1 MTRKYNHIMK
11 LNAGEIVEH
20 AVRRQNVN
28 ISELSRRMKVNR
40 RTLYNWFQQKS
51 LNADVICG
59 IGQVINYDFSKDF
72 NEELETSK
80 LKSKERVLNPKI
92 NKEYVAQES
101 VYYWM
106 EKYITLLEDYK
117 KLLQNSSSYE
127 SRYESLNRKQNE

>member
-1 MTRKYNHIMK
+1 MK

-117 KLLQNSSSYE
+117 KLLQNSSSYD
-127 SRYESLNRKQNE
+127 SRYESMNRKQNE

>member
-1 MTRKYNHIMK
+1 MK

-51 LNADVICG
+51 LNADVIYG
-59 IGQVINYDFSKDF
+59 IGEVINYDFSKDF
-72 NEELETSK
+72 NQELETSK
-80 LKSKERVLNPKI
+80 LKSKERGLNSKT
-92 NKEYVAQES
+92 NKEYGSQES

-106 EKYITLLEDYK
+106 EKYISLLEDYK
-117 KLLQNSSSYE
+117 KLLQNSSYE
-127 SRYESLNRKQNE
+127 SNYENINRKQND

>member
-1 MTRKYNHIMK
+1 LNFNDHIMK

-51 LNADVICG
+51 LNADVIYG
-59 IGQVINYDFSKDF
+59 IGEVINYDFSKDF
-72 NEELETSK
+72 NQELETSK
-80 LKSKERVLNPKI
+80 LKSKERGLNSKT
-92 NKEYVAQES
+92 NKEYGSQES

-106 EKYITLLEDYK
+106 EKYISLLEDYK
-117 KLLQNSSSYE
+117 KLLQNSSYE
-127 SRYESLNRKQNE
+127 SNYENINRKQND

>member
-1 MTRKYNHIMK
+1 MTK

-72 NEELETSK
+72 NDELNSSSVKGSARMLNVKNDRDGKNSET
-80 LKSKERVLNPKI
+80 
-92 NKEYVAQES
+92 

-106 EKYITLLEDYK
+106 EKYIALLEDYK
-117 KLLQNSSSYE
+117 KLLQESNYDSSFE
-127 SRYESLNRKQNE
+127 SRHKQQEN

>member
-1 MTRKYNHIMK
+1 MTK

-72 NEELETSK
+72 NDELNSSAIKGSARMLNIKSDRDGKNSET
-80 LKSKERVLNPKI
+80 
-92 NKEYVAQES
+92 

-106 EKYITLLEDYK
+106 EKYIALLEDYK
-117 KLLQNSSSYE
+117 KLLQDSNYESSYDQ
-127 SRYESLNRKQNE
+127 RHKQQEN

>member
-1 MTRKYNHIMK
+1 MK

-59 IGQVINYDFSKDF
+59 IGEVINYDFSKDF
-72 NEELETSK
+72 NEELESNK
-80 LKSKERVLNPKI
+80 LKSKERILNPKI
-92 NKEYVAQES
+92 NKDYNAQES

-106 EKYITLLEDYK
+106 EKYISLLEDYK
-117 KLLQNSSSYE
+117 KLLQNSSSYDNNFD
-127 SRYESLNRKQNE
+127 SVRRKQNEC

>member
-1 MTRKYNHIMK
+1 MK

-72 NEELETSK
+72 NEELEASK

-117 KLLQNSSSYE
+117 KLLQNSSYE
-127 SRYESLNRKQNE
+127 SRYESVNRKQNE

>member
-1 MTRKYNHIMK
+1 MTK

-72 NEELETSK
+72 NDELNSSAIKGSARMLSVKSDRDGKNSET
-80 LKSKERVLNPKI
+80 
-92 NKEYVAQES
+92 

-106 EKYITLLEDYK
+106 EKYIALLEDYK
-117 KLLQNSSSYE
+117 KLLQDSNYESSYDQ
-127 SRYESLNRKQNE
+127 RHKQQEN

>member
-1 MTRKYNHIMK
+1 MTK

-72 NEELETSK
+72 NDELNSASLKGSARMLSVKSDRDGKNSET
-80 LKSKERVLNPKI
+80 
-92 NKEYVAQES
+92 

-106 EKYITLLEDYK
+106 EKYIALLEDYK
-117 KLLQNSSSYE
+117 KLLQESSYD
-127 SRYESLNRKQNE
+127 SSYDNRQKQQEN

>member
-1 MTRKYNHIMK
+1 MK

-59 IGQVINYDFSKDF
+59 IGEVINYDFSKDF
-72 NEELETSK
+72 NEELEINKNK
-80 LKSKERVLNPKI
+80 LKTKERLLSPKFI
-92 NKEYVAQES
+92 KEYGGQES

-106 EKYITLLEDYK
+106 EKYISLLEDYK
-117 KLLQNSSSYE
+117 KLLQSTSFQT
-127 SRYESLNRKQNE
+127 RYEPLNRKQND

>member
-1 MTRKYNHIMK
+1 MK

-80 LKSKERVLNPKI
+80 LKSKERVLNPKV
-92 NKEYVAQES
+92 NKEFVAQES

-117 KLLQNSSSYE
+117 KLLQNSSSYDSRFE
-127 SRYESLNRKQNE
+127 SMNRKQNE

>member
-1 MTRKYNHIMK
+1 MTK

-72 NEELETSK
+72 NDELHSSALKGSARMFNMKSDRESRNNTET
-80 LKSKERVLNPKI
+80 
-92 NKEYVAQES
+92 

-106 EKYITLLEDYK
+106 EKYIALLEDYK
-117 KLLQNSSSYE
+117 KLLQDSNYQPSFE
-127 SRYESLNRKQNE
+127 QRQKQEN

>member
-1 MTRKYNHIMK
+1 MK

>member
-1 MTRKYNHIMK
+1 MTK

-40 RTLYNWFQQKS
+40 RTLYNWFQQKN

-72 NEELETSK
+72 NDELNGSSLKGSARMLSVRSDKDSKNSET
-80 LKSKERVLNPKI
+80 
-92 NKEYVAQES
+92 

-117 KLLQNSSSYE
+117 KLLQDSSYDSSYD
-127 SRYESLNRKQNE
+127 SRHKQQEN

>member
-1 MTRKYNHIMK
+1 MTK

-72 NEELETSK
+72 NDELNSAALKGSARMLSVKHDRDARSTET
-80 LKSKERVLNPKI
+80 
-92 NKEYVAQES
+92 

-106 EKYITLLEDYK
+106 EKYIALLEDYK
-117 KLLQNSSSYE
+117 KLLQDSNYE
-127 SRYESLNRKQNE
+127 TSFDNRQKQEN

>member
-1 MTRKYNHIMK
+1 MK

-20 AVRRQNVN
+20 AVRSQNVN

-80 LKSKERVLNPKI
+80 IKSKERVLNPKI
-92 NKEYVAQES
+92 NKEYVSQES

-106 EKYITLLEDYK
+106 EKYICLLEDYK
-117 KLLQNSSSYE
+117 KLLQNSSYDTRFDSI
-127 SRYESLNRKQNE
+127 NRKQNE

>member
-1 MTRKYNHIMK
+1 MTK

-72 NEELETSK
+72 NDELNSSAVKGSARILNVKSDRDSKNSET
-80 LKSKERVLNPKI
+80 
-92 NKEYVAQES
+92 

-106 EKYITLLEDYK
+106 EKYIALLEDYK
-117 KLLQNSSSYE
+117 KLLQESNYDSSFD
-127 SRYESLNRKQNE
+127 NRHKQQEN

>member
-1 MTRKYNHIMK
+1 MK

-117 KLLQNSSSYE
+117 KLLQNSSSYD
-127 SRYESLNRKQNE
+127 SRYESMSRKQNE

>member
-1 MTRKYNHIMK
+1 MK

-80 LKSKERVLNPKI
+80 LKSKERVLNPKV

-127 SRYESLNRKQNE
+127 SRYESMNRKQNE

>member
-1 MTRKYNHIMK
+1 MNFNDHIMK

-51 LNADVICG
+51 LNADVIYG
-59 IGQVINYDFSKDF
+59 IGEVINYDFSKDF
-72 NEELETSK
+72 NQELETSK
-80 LKSKERVLNPKI
+80 LKSKERGLNSKT
-92 NKEYVAQES
+92 NKEYGSQES

-106 EKYITLLEDYK
+106 EKYISLLEDYK
-117 KLLQNSSSYE
+117 KLLQNSSYE
-127 SRYESLNRKQNE
+127 SNYENINRKQND

>member
-1 MTRKYNHIMK
+1 MK

-80 LKSKERVLNPKI
+80 LKSKERVLNPKV

-117 KLLQNSSSYE
+117 KLLQNSSSYD
-127 SRYESLNRKQNE
+127 SRYENMNRKQNE